1 MQGLNLN
8 VCYRM
13 MCLVSKPKSSTF
25 CWKGAKNV
33 KRLIKIKFWMT
44 LKVDLKT
51 SLNLNKNQFEQE
63 NRKFFL
69 KKGSTTAL
77 DKTIPTIY
85 WISLWHWHWICTYN
99 DVVVVDIVVV
109 LNFIPRGSGKRVTSQ
124 VDSITVFAKLLRVT
138 YVTDLKNILLKGNS
152 KNFLRLLNDI
162 F

>member
-1 MQGLNLN
+1 MSATEWCVLLANPNLQHFAER
-8 VCYRM
+8 VQ
-13 MCLVSKPKSSTF
+13 
-25 CWKGAKNV
+25 KNV
-33 KRLIKIKFWMT
+33 KRSIKIKFWMT

-99 DVVVVDIVVV
+99 DVVVVDIVAV

-138 YVTDLKNILLKGNS
+138 YVTDLKNIFLKGNS